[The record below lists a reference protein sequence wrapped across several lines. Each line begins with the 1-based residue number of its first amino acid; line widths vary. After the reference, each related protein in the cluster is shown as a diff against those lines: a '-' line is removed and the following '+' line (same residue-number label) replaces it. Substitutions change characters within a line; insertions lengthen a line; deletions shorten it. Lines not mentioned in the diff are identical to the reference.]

1 MQVFNLFFK
10 IAKKQLPSGILYI
23 VIFMTFLG
31 ILSSVGGTEEVYTE
45 SRVDIAIFN
54 RDESDKAKYLEEYL
68 ESIHDIVEVE
78 DNDEVILDYLYFQVL
93 DYVLYIDE
101 GYKLTNIKRP
111 GSTYGSYVDNHIA
124 VFEKTYDSYILAGYG
139 EGEAYEKT
147 LEAISNEN
155 LVSFKG
161 ESASRPSLYYFYNY
175 ATYIL
180 LALLL
185 TVLAPIIIELNRKEV
200 KMRYEISPNTVKKRS
215 MQIIGATVILSILI
229 WVLMLIM
236 GFILYG
242 GEMVEAANPLNI
254 LNLFCFLIVAVSIV
268 SIVSNFNLNANAIS
282 MVSNVVGLSFAFL
295 GGVFVPLEIF
305 GEGMLKISKC
315 IPSYWFVNTNGLIV
329 DGNPMGKIL
338 FGMGVQILFALAF
351 FAVSLVISKQKRTG
365 VKA

>member
-54 RDESDKAKYLEEYL
+54 RDESAKSKYLEEYL
-68 ESIHDIVEVE
+68 GSIHDIVEVE
-78 DNDEVILDYLYFQVL
+78 DNDEVILDYLYYQVL

-101 GYKLTNIKRP
+101 DYKLTNIKRP
-111 GSTYGSYVDNHIA
+111 GSTYGTYVDNHIA
-124 VFEKTYDSYILAGYG
+124 VFGKTYDSYILAGYS
-139 EGEAYEKT
+139 ESEAYDKT
-147 LEAISNEN
+147 LEAISNDN

-161 ESASRPSLYYFYNY
+161 ESASRPALYYFYNY
-175 ATYIL
+175 STYIL

-185 TVLAPIIIELNRKEV
+185 TVLAPIIIEINKKEV
-200 KMRYEISPNTVKKRS
+200 KNRYEISPNTIKKRS
-215 MQIIGATVILSILI
+215 IQIIGATIILSFAMWL
-229 WVLMLIM
+229 LMLVM
-236 GFILYG
+236 GFIIYG
-242 GEMVEAANPLNI
+242 GKLFEEINALNI
-254 LNLFCFLIVAVSIV
+254 LNLFSFLIVSVSIV

-305 GEGMLKISKC
+305 GEGMLKIAKC
-315 IPSYWFVNTNGLIV
+315 VPTYWFVNTNGLIF
-329 DGNPMGKIL
+329 DGNVTTEMF
-338 FGMGVQILFALAF
+338 FGMIVQLLFALAF
-351 FAVSLVISKQKRTG
+351 FAISLVISKQKRAG